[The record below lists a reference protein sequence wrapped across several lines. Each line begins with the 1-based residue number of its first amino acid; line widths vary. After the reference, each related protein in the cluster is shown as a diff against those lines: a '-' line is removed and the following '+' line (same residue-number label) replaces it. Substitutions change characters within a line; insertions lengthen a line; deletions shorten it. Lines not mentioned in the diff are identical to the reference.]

1 MTYRHYCVISASLFS
16 LVAAAHLLRVV
27 FAIPVLVG
35 AVDIPL
41 ALSWVGFIV
50 PGTLAALGFRAAGK
64 PA

>member
-27 FAIPVLVG
+27 FAIPVAVG

-41 ALSWVGFIV
+41 ALSWVGFVV
-50 PGTLAALGFRAAGK
+50 PGTLAVLGFRAAGK
-64 PA
+64 SP